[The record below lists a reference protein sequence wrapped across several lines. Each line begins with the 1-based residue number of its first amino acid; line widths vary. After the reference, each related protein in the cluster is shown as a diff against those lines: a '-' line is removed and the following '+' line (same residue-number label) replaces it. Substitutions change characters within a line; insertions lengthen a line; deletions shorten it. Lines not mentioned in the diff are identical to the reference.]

1 MLDCAVGEIAEEEE
15 LRAEEEERDE
25 VSVEDVLGRLRQ
37 RVSYFESS
45 RVHQQART
53 LVRKSS
59 SRIKGASTAGRSR
72 FAKSFSFGRP
82 AEPPRR
88 LRPRQRLW

>member
-37 RVSYFESS
+37 RVS
-45 RVHQQART
+45 
-53 LVRKSS
+53 
-59 SRIKGASTAGRSR
+59 
-72 FAKSFSFGRP
+72 
-82 AEPPRR
+82 
-88 LRPRQRLW
+88 